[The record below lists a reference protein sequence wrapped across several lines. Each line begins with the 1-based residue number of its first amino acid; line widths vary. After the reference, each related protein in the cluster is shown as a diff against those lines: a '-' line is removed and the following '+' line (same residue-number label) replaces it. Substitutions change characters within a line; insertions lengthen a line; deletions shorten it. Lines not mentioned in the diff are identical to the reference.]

1 MLNYVLSYLTLA
13 VLFIVQ
19 TTLSCYIDIYG
30 IAPNLIFVFIVCYS
44 IYNFPVRSGFLCVIA
59 GIIVDLYSRKYVG
72 LNALLYMYI
81 GIAISNFASTLIK
94 KNVWTSAV
102 GVLVVSLVYHTI
114 ILVVDYVIPS
124 YSSFLYPLLRYAVPT
139 AVYDAAIS
147 FVIALWARR
156 LSIDEIRGL

>member
-81 GIAISNFASTLIK
+81 GYMNGLFHNIFYPDDIKLPLIM
-94 KNVWTSAV
+94 VTVSDLLYSV
-102 GVLVVSLVYHTI
+102 VVYVLLFLLNSLLI
-114 ILVVDYVIPS
+114 
-124 YSSFLYPLLRYAVPT
+124 
-139 AVYDAAIS
+139 
-147 FVIALWARR
+147 
-156 LSIDEIRGL
+156 GLK